1 VEDVGS
7 SGATTAALG
16 RLLIEHGVLTEG
28 ALERALAY
36 QGHAGGRL
44 GEILIEQGSVSRPL
58 LAKALA
64 KQSGVV
70 LDEERGFGSGLRA
83 LLERRHLERL
93 GLDAGQ
99 VDSINGLDGVVGR
112 GAFSVQQ
119 ECRGGERRAQS
130 DRRKA
135 TIKSR
140 ARP

>member
-1 VEDVGS
+1 M
-7 SGATTAALG
+7 
-16 RLLIEHGVLTEG
+16 LIEYGVLTED

-83 LLERRHLERL
+83 LVERRHLERL
-93 GLDAGQ
+93 GLDTRQ
-99 VDSINGLDGVVGR
+99 VDPINGLDEVAGR
-112 GAFSVQQ
+112 SAFSAQQ
-119 ECRGGERRAQS
+119 ERRGGERRARS

-135 TIKSR
+135 TAKSR

>member
-1 VEDVGS
+1 VGS

-16 RLLIEHGVLTEG
+16 RLLIDHGVLTEG

-64 KQSGVV
+64 KQFGTV

-83 LLERRHLERL
+83 LVERRHLERL
-93 GLDAGQ
+93 GLDVGQ
-99 VDSINGLDGVVGR
+99 IDPINGLDGVVGR
-112 GAFSVQQ
+112 GALSAQQ
-119 ECRGGERRAQS
+119 ERRGAERRAQS

-135 TIKSR
+135 TTESM